1 MKTTLS
7 VIIPTFNEENYVEKA
22 IRSVRFA
29 DEIIVV
35 DSYSTD
41 KTVEIASKY
50 NCIITQR
57 KFDNFSNQKNH
68 ALQFATCDWV
78 LFVDAD
84 ERIPYALQ
92 AEIKQAMT
100 SGKHAGYK
108 LNFPHFYMNRF
119 LYNHSDNVLRLVKRK
134 NSKFEGLVHEKL
146 IIDGSVGQL
155 KNPVLHF
162 TYKGLPHYISKKDT
176 YAWFQAEQMLKKGKK
191 ATYFHLAFK
200 PFYRF
205 FSSYI
210 LRRGFMDGIPGL
222 TVATINAYGVFSR
235 YVKLMLLQRGLK

>member
-1 MKTTLS
+1 MKNTLS
-7 VIIPTFNEENYVEKA
+7 VIIPTFNEENYLEKA

-35 DSYSTD
+35 DSFSTD
-41 KTVEIASKY
+41 KTVEIAEKY

-68 ALQFATCDWV
+68 ALTFATCDWV

-84 ERIPYALQ
+84 ERIPYALR
-92 AEIKQAMT
+92 AEIEDAIHN
-100 SGKHAGYK
+100 GKHAGYK

-119 LYNHSDNVLRLVKRK
+119 LYNHSDNVLRLVKRA
-134 NSKFEGLVHEKL
+134 NCRFEGLVHEKL

-162 TYKGLPHYISKKDT
+162 TYKSLDHYISKKDS
-176 YAWFQAEQMLKKGKK
+176 YAWFQAEQMLKKGKS